1 MRCFAEISVL
11 VHATED
17 LDKVYGALLRT
28 FGELPYVIEPLEG
41 HYGNPIY
48 LITAFMD
55 DCRPLLSKLCPLLA
69 GRGLEPRGELYVRL
83 DKQRLA
89 RGELALSNS
98 DDVVRIRIKGGKCGE
113 GN

>member
-17 LDKVYGALLRT
+17 LDKIYDTLLRT

-48 LITAFMD
+48 LITAFID
-55 DCRPLLSKLCPLLA
+55 DCRPLLERLCPLLV
-69 GRGLEPRGELYVRL
+69 GREPNGELYVRL
-83 DKQRLA
+83 DKQKLA

-98 DDVVRIRIKGGKCGE
+98 DDVVKIRIKGGRCGE
-113 GN
+113 DD